1 MTVTTFIAETRSG
14 KASVRPTYAG
24 TRTGVCLN
32 VSDDALRKELDAAA
46 PGTVVMSNIGD
57 GDLSPA
63 TVRRIAQQG
72 HMVRASGLQ
81 YASYGFPGKEA
92 ALNDAALATLQHV
105 IDFAAPGY
113 YVKATGTALDTQEQ
127 QDISVLVRAATN
139 MTGGD
144 MGRVLFVISPHFHD
158 GKLIHPRKL
167 KEQVSLLKLLG
178 VVNVGVWAGQ
188 VDDDSARAVEM
199 VRSI

>member
-1 MTVTTFIAETRSG
+1 MTVTTFIAETRPN
-14 KASVRPTYAG
+14 KARVRPIYAG

-32 VSDDALRKELDAAA
+32 VSDDALREMLPTLA
-46 PGTVVMSNIGD
+46 PETVVMSNIGD
-57 GDLSPA
+57 GDLDPA
-63 TVRRIAQQG
+63 TVRNIARQG

-81 YASYGFPGKEA
+81 YGSYGFPGKDA
-92 ALNDAALATLQHV
+92 KLNDAALATLQHC
-105 IDFAAPGY
+105 IDYACPGY
-113 YVKATGTALDTQEQ
+113 YCKSSGTALDTQEQ
-127 QDISVLVRAATN
+127 QDIYVLIRAAAN
-139 MTGGD
+139 MVKGD
-144 MGRVLFVISPHFHD
+144 MDRVMFIISPHFHD

-188 VDDDSARAVEM
+188 VDDDVARAVEM